1 MNTYSYTGEYMEAKA
16 CLCKN
21 IAPEEMQRIRAEVP
35 SAQTISHMAEFFKVF
50 GDGNRLKILYY
61 LSRHEL
67 CVADLTSLV
76 DMQQSAVSH
85 QLKLLRLNRLVKLRK
100 EGTTVY
106 YSLDDSHVES
116 IFALALLHLQEQ

>member
-1 MNTYSYTGEYMEAKA
+1 MEDKV

-21 IAPEEMQRIRAEVP
+21 IAAEEMQSIQAELP
-35 SAQTISHMAEFFKVF
+35 SALTISHMAEFFKVF
-50 GDGNRLKILYY
+50 GDGTRLKILYF

-67 CVADLTSLV
+67 CVADIASLV
-76 DMQQSAVSH
+76 EMQQSAVSH

-100 EGTTVY
+100 DGTTVY

-116 IFALALLHLQEQ
+116 IFAMALLHLQEQ

>member
-1 MNTYSYTGEYMEAKA
+1 MEDKA

-21 IAPEEMQRIRAEVP
+21 IAPEEMSRIQSELP
-35 SAQTISHMAEFFKVF
+35 TGDTISHLAEFFKVF
-50 GDGNRLKILYY
+50 GDGNRLRILYF

-67 CVADLTSLV
+67 CVADLAALV
-76 DMQQSAVSH
+76 EMQQSAVSH

-100 EGTTVY
+100 VGTTVY

-116 IFALALLHLQEQ
+116 IFELALLHLREQR